1 MIFISI
7 MLITIMIMMIIN
19 YDIYINYDDIDNDNI
34 NYNVNDDNKN
44 LKLLHFSYSCSIFNF
59 VQNVPLPLRPSITM
73 ESRVPPNPLAGQPLT
88 LWIGTRMG
96 WLHRERDCGKDEVK
110 GILYEWIG

>member
-1 MIFISI
+1 
-7 MLITIMIMMIIN
+7 MLITMILLILLMMR
-19 YDIYINYDDIDNDNI
+19 
-34 NYNVNDDNKN
+34 
-44 LKLLHFSYSCSIFNF
+44 LKSVAALQPCYLLHFSYSCSIFNF

-96 WLHRERDCGKDEVK
+96 WLHR
-110 GILYEWIG
+110 